1 MCVLHV
7 PYAYAAEDAE
17 GQIGSLRVELKNQ
30 QLKARIESSPLFGG
44 AAQVGIIL
52 SHYHFTGGQGQGQGE
67 TSRAEA

>member
-52 SHYHFTGGQGQGQGE
+52 SHYLGRE
-67 TSRAEA
+67 PLLRWARPRARRD